1 MTIQEIQTSQEEE
14 AIIREYR
21 ILPSGYESQ
30 NGFVTVY
37 GNEAQNAF
45 IFDGTHRTVFIQSEM
60 TVETMHLLANLF
72 EKGL

>member
-14 AIIREYR
+14 AIIREYQ
-21 ILPSGYESQ
+21 ILSSGYESQ

-37 GNEAQNAF
+37 GNAAQNAF
-45 IFDGTHRTVFIQSEM
+45 IFDGTHTVFIQSEM

>member
-1 MTIQEIQTSQEEE
+1 MTIQEIHTCQEEE

-45 IFDGTHRTVFIQSEM
+45 IFDGTHTVFIRSEM
-60 TVETMHLLANLF
+60 TVETMHRLANLF